1 MNSITYNVLEWLKEA
16 GGEADLYQV
25 CEDLGISKRIL
36 SYNLE
41 KLNYLFE
48 KESLP
53 AIAIENGNLKLA
65 GADEEDY
72 LHMRQVV
79 CDSYVL
85 SRRERKALILY
96 QCALLNRFSNI
107 DLLARWLDVS
117 RSTLITEM
125 TELKSDLAKAQV
137 SLKSVKNGYMLA
149 GEEVQVR
156 YILMT
161 AYYDAIIAIPGEVK
175 QRYIE
180 DDMDVCNDITG
191 VLEQSVWE
199 SEKMT
204 GGNYSSD
211 AIREIV
217 RYCNLIYLRNRQKA
231 TAAGQPELEKLPEYR
246 AADFMIQGFRKNG
259 IEIDERETGYLALI
273 LLSTRLNEREAG
285 KLEKEIQDI
294 LDDLIGEFEKMGL
307 ISFDR
312 NMELYRMLA
321 IHVRA
326 MYYRVRYRIKI
337 HNPFTYQIVE
347 NYYGIFSVTRK
358 VADQLEEK
366 YGLKFSV
373 EEVAYLSIYIGGF
386 LKAENQD
393 TDLKKKKILLLCG
406 SGLGTSYLLKQQ
418 IAGLLGDSYRYV
430 IKDLRSFR
438 KEDLAEYAMVLS
450 TVETRVSSPNL
461 IKVDSLMTTCQKER
475 LLNWKLEE
483 IRSDESNP
491 MNRIIN
497 IIERYTTIQDTENL
511 LKDLRQHV
519 KQDDGILHLKDVIRR
534 DYIQIADREMELEE
548 GIRFSCEPLIQDG
561 AIQAHYT
568 TAIMSMI
575 EQYGLYFEYVP
586 GMLLAHA
593 NAPEDVNRLGISLAV
608 FPQPLKYEGKEL
620 RYVFTLATP
629 DHKSHAAAL
638 DELFK
643 IMVGERMKSIDVCR
657 AELQDFCHL
666 LECVK

>member
-1 MNSITYNVLEWLKEA
+1 MNSITYNVLERLKEA
-16 GGEADLYQV
+16 GGEVDLYQV
-25 CEDLGISKRIL
+25 CEGLGISKRIL

-48 KESLP
+48 RESLP
-53 AIAIENGNLKLA
+53 AIAIENGTLKLT
-65 GADEEDY
+65 GADEADY
-72 LHMRQVV
+72 LRMRRMI

-85 SRRERKALILY
+85 SRGERKALILY
-96 QCALLNRFSNI
+96 QCALINRFSNI

-125 TELKSDLAKAQV
+125 TELKGDLAKPGV
-137 SLKSVKNGYMLA
+137 SLKSVKNGYKLV
-149 GEEVQVR
+149 GDEVQIR
-156 YILMT
+156 YVLMT
-161 AYYDAIIAIPGEVK
+161 AYYDQIAAIPGEVR

-180 DDMDVCNDITG
+180 EDLDVRNDITG
-191 VLEQSVWE
+191 ILEQSVWE

-217 RYCNLIYLRNRQKA
+217 RYCNLIYLRNRQNGVA
-231 TAAGQPELEKLPEYR
+231 ESGQGLETLPEYR
-246 AADFMIQGFRKNG
+246 AADFMIKGFRQNG
-259 IEIDERETGYLALI
+259 IEIQERETGYLALV

-285 KLEKEIQDI
+285 KPEKEIQDI
-294 LDDLIGEFEKMGL
+294 LDDLVEAFEQVGL

-312 NMELYRMLA
+312 SKELYRMLA

-347 NYYGIFSVTRK
+347 NYYGIFSITRK

-366 YGLKFSV
+366 YGLRFSV

-418 IAGLLGDSYRYV
+418 IIGLLGDSYRYV
-430 IKDLRSFR
+430 IKDLRSF
-438 KEDLAEYAMVLS
+438 KEEDLAEYAMVLS
-450 TVETRVSSPNL
+450 TVETGIRSANL
-461 IKVDSLMTTCQKER
+461 MKVDSLMTTGQKER

-483 IRSDESNP
+483 IRGDETNP
-491 MNRIIN
+491 MSRIIN

-511 LKDLRQHV
+511 LRDLRQHV

-534 DYIQIADREMELEE
+534 DYIRIADREMELEE
-548 GIRFSCEPLIQDG
+548 GIWFSCEPLIREG
-561 AIQAHYT
+561 VIRAHYIS
-568 TAIMSMI
+568 AIMSMI
-575 EQYGLYFEYVP
+575 EQCGLYFEYVP

-593 NAPEDVNRLGISLAV
+593 NAPEDVNGLGISLAV
-608 FPQPLKYEGKEL
+608 FPHPLKYDGKEI
-620 RYVFTLATP
+620 RYIFTLATP
-629 DHKSHAAAL
+629 DNKVHAAAL

-643 IMVGERMKSIDVCR
+643 IMVGERMKSIDPGR
-657 AELQDFCHL
+657 AGLQDYYQL
-666 LECVK
+666 LKCIK

>member
-1 MNSITYNVLEWLKEA
+1 MNSITYNVLERLKEA
-16 GGEADLYQV
+16 GGKADLYQV
-25 CEDLGISKRIL
+25 CEGLGISKRIL

-65 GADEEDY
+65 GTAEADY
-72 LHMRQVV
+72 IRMRQVV
-79 CDSYVL
+79 CDFYVL
-85 SRRERKALILY
+85 SRKERKALILY
-96 QCALLNRFSNI
+96 QCALINRFSNI
-107 DLLARWLDVS
+107 DLLAQWLDVS
-117 RSTLITEM
+117 RSTLIAEM

-137 SLKSVKNGYMLA
+137 SLKSVKNGYILV
-149 GEEVQVR
+149 GEETQVR

-161 AYYDAIIAIPGEVK
+161 AYYDEIAAIPDEVK
-175 QRYIE
+175 RRYLE
-180 DDMDVCNDITG
+180 HDLDARGDIDG

-199 SEKMT
+199 CEKMT

-211 AIREIV
+211 AVREIV
-217 RYCNLIYLRNRQKA
+217 RYCNLICLRNRQKA
-231 TAAGQPELEKLPEYR
+231 VADGQLGLENLPEYR
-246 AADFMIQGFRKNG
+246 AADFMIRGFRQKG
-259 IEIDERETGYLALI
+259 IEIDEREIGYLALV

-285 KLEKEIQDI
+285 KPEKGIQDI
-294 LDDLIGEFEKMGL
+294 LDDLTGAFEKIGL

-312 NMELYRMLA
+312 SKELYRMLA

-326 MYYRVRYRIKI
+326 MYYRVRYRIKV

-358 VADQLEEK
+358 VVDQLEEK

-418 IAGLLGDSYRYV
+418 ILGLLGDSYRYV
-430 IKDLRSFR
+430 IKDLRSFT

-450 TVETRVSSPNL
+450 TVETGLRSTNL
-461 IKVDSLMTTCQKER
+461 MRVDSLMTACQKER
-475 LLNWKLEE
+475 LLNWKMEE

-491 MNRIIN
+491 MNRIIG

-519 KQDDGILHLKDVIRR
+519 KRDDGIPRLKDVIRR

-548 GIRFSCEPLIQDG
+548 GIWFSCEPMVRDG
-561 AIQAHYT
+561 VIRAHYM

-586 GMLLAHA
+586 GILLAHA
-593 NAPEDVNRLGISLAV
+593 NAPEDVSRLGISLAV
-608 FPQPLKYEGKEL
+608 FPRPLKYDGKEL
-620 RYVFTLATP
+620 RYIFTLATP
-629 DHKSHAAAL
+629 DNKIHAAAL

-643 IMVGERMKSIDVCR
+643 IMVGERMKSVD
-657 AELQDFCHL
+657 AGKAGLQDFYQL
-666 LECVK
+666 LRCAK